1 MIPSNIYT
9 FKFVP
14 VGMGTTKFNLVLIHK
29 RNKTQH
35 VIGQHRIDR
44 EAIQDYS
51 CKTYSKTRKV
61 HQFSWDV
68 EELELFFDMKGKFV
82 YAPSPRSS
90 NRDKANLFGMSS
102 SWSAP
107 TAKWCREQIEEI
119 QNALRLATVKEIPFE
134 N

>member
-1 MIPSNIYT
+1 
-9 FKFVP
+9 
-14 VGMGTTKFNLVLIHK
+14 MGTTKHNLVLIHK

-35 VIGQHRIDR
+35 VIGQHRIDH
-44 EAIQDYS
+44 EYIQDHRS
-51 CKTYSKTRKV
+51 RTLSGKTRTV

-68 EELELFFDMKGKFV
+68 EDVELFFDLKGKIV

-90 NRDKANLFGMSS
+90 NYNSANLYGMSG
-102 SWSAP
+102 SWNKP

-119 QNALRLATVKEIPFE
+119 QNKLRLATVKEIPFE

>member
-1 MIPSNIYT
+1 MIPASEYT

-14 VGMGTTKFNLVLIHK
+14 FETGLQKGNDLVLIHK
-29 RNKTQH
+29 KNKTQH
-35 VIGQHRIDR
+35 VVGKHKIDYESIR
-44 EAIQDYS
+44 TDIRCCDRH
-51 CKTYSKTRKV
+51 KKV
-61 HQFSWDV
+61 HHFNWDV
-68 EELELFFDMKGKFV
+68 PTIELLFDLKDKIS
-82 YAPSPRSS
+82 YAYGPRSS
-90 NRDKANLFGMSS
+90 SYEKANLVGMSS

>member
-1 MIPSNIYT
+1 MIPSNVYN

-14 VGMGTTKFNLVLIHK
+14 VGMGTTKHNLVLIHK
-29 RNKTQH
+29 RNNTQH
-35 VIGQHRIDR
+35 VIGQHRIDHEYIR
-44 EAIQDYS
+44 DYRH
-51 CKTYSKTRKV
+51 KTCSKTRKV

-90 NRDKANLFGMSS
+90 NYDKANLYGMSG

-107 TAKWCREQIEEI
+107 TAKWCREQIEAI
-119 QNALRLATVKEIPFE
+119 QDGMRKAIVKEIPFE